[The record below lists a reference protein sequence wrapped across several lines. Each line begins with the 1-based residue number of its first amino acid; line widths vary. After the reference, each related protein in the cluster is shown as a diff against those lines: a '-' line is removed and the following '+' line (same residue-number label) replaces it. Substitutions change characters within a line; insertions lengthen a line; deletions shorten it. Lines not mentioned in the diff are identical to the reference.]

1 MSGLT
6 RILKIVAKVNSMS
19 YVKAALFGM
28 REKFFIKTKKKSK
41 KKRKRRERIQIE
53 RNVTC

>member
-6 RILKIVAKVNSMS
+6 RTLKIVGKVNSMS

-28 REKFFIKTKKKSK
+28 REKFFIKTKRKRE
-41 KKRKRRERIQIE
+41 KKRNRIKRIQIE

>member
-28 REKFFIKTKKKSK
+28 REKFFIKTKKKR
-41 KKRKRRERIQIE
+41 KKREREE
-53 RNVTC
+53 REYRLSGT